1 VTFPGI
7 LGHGPV
13 IARLAQAAVGRR
25 PHHAYIFHGPEGVGR
40 RRVALALARALNC
53 DVASQPTLGLDTGNA
68 PAFCGACPS
77 CKRIDA
83 ATDPDVWTVSPSAL
97 RGGGPRSLRVDVV
110 RETRGRLAYR
120 LPDERFRVVVF
131 DDTELM
137 TVNAANSLLKT
148 LEEPPERTVIV
159 LITRRLGQLLP
170 TVRSRCL
177 QVAFGRLDVG
187 QVTEYLVERAGLPR
201 EEAEQRAAASGG
213 AIGRALTLSL
223 DEMAAERELLER
235 LFAAQQ
241 ARTPVRM
248 ELAAEIARA
257 QAEARRANNDLL
269 RGFLTTAD
277 EVIRDALAMA
287 SAPDLPLRRPDCQ
300 SLAHELCTGYDAAI
314 LLRRLEGLEQA
325 RDRLERNVN
334 PQLVLEAML
343 LEVA

>member
-13 IARLAQAAVGRR
+13 IARLAHAATRR
-25 PHHAYIFHGPEGVGR
+25 QPHHAYIFHGPEGVGR
-40 RRVALALARALNC
+40 RRVALAMARTLNC
-53 DVASQPTLGLDTGNA
+53 ETAGQPTLGLEAGPPA
-68 PAFCGACPS
+68 AFCGACPS
-77 CKRIDA
+77 CTRIA
-83 ATDPDVWTVSPSAL
+83 GATDPDVWTVAPTAL

-110 RETRGRLAYR
+110 RETQGRLAYR
-120 LPDERFRVVVF
+120 LPDGRFRVVVF

-148 LEEPPERTVIV
+148 LEEPPERTVLI

-177 QVAFGRLDVG
+177 QVGFGRLGVDEV
-187 QVTEYLVERAGLPR
+187 VDYLVDRANMDRG
-201 EEAEQRAAASGG
+201 EAEQRAAAAGG
-213 AIGRALTLSL
+213 AIGRALSLSL
-223 DEMAAERELLER
+223 EEVAAERELLER
-235 LFAAQQ
+235 LFAAQA
-241 ARTPVRM
+241 ARTPAKM

-257 QAEARRANNDLL
+257 HAEARKADHDLL

-277 EVIRDALAMA
+277 EVIRDALTLAE
-287 SAPDLPLRRPDCQ
+287 APDVPLRRPDCL
-300 SLAHELCTGYDAAI
+300 SLAQELSNGYDAAI
-314 LLRRLEGLEQA
+314 LLRRLDSLEQA